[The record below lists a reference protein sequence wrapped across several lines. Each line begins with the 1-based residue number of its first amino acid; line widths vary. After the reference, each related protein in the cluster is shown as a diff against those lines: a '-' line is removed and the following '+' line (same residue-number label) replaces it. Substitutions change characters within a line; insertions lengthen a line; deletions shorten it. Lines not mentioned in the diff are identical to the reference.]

1 MASRLGENLAAE
13 KPQKNNFMQKRFYI
27 KTYGCQMNV
36 YDSDALQNLLARQG
50 WLNTLT
56 ADDADLV
63 ILNTCH
69 IREKAAEK
77 VYSEIGRLKKIK
89 QARAAQNKKMQ
100 IAVAGCVAQAEGQEM
115 IKRAPAI
122 DFVVG
127 PQAFHLLPK
136 MIAKNQP
143 QNSVNSVMTDF
154 LTHQKFAHLAQAK
167 PAKNP
172 VSAFLTIQEGCDKF
186 CSFCVVPY
194 TRGQEVSRS
203 AADII
208 AEAEKLIGAGAREI
222 ILLGQ
227 NVNAFRHQAPDGKI
241 WALADLLNQLATLRG
256 LQRLRYTTSHPKDMN
271 DALIKA
277 HKDNPKLMP
286 FLHLPVQS
294 GSDRILKKMNRR
306 HSAADYQKIIRALR
320 QARPDIALSSD
331 FITGFPGETEQDF
344 ALTLDL
350 VKQVNF
356 AQAYSFKYS
365 PRPGTPA
372 ARAPQIPEQVKA
384 ARLAKLQALLN
395 QQQMMFGQ
403 NLVGKNL
410 DILIEKPDMGKSPYG
425 QSVYIKAPQAI
436 GTTISV
442 SIIAAKPHHLV
453 GDIIA

>member
-143 QNSVNSVMTDF
+143 QNPVMTDF
-154 LTHQKFAHLAQAK
+154 LTHQKFAHLAQTK
-167 PAKNP
+167 LAKNP

-227 NVNAFRHQAPDGKI
+227 NVNAFKYQAPDGKI
-241 WALADLLNQLATLRG
+241 WALADLLNQLATLPG

-277 HKDNPKLMP
+277 HRDNPKLMP

-410 DILIEKPDMGKSPYG
+410 DVLIEKPDMGKSPYG

-442 SIIAAKPHHLV
+442 NIIAAKPHHLV

>member
-13 KPQKNNFMQKRFYI
+13 KPQKNNFMQKRFHI

-143 QNSVNSVMTDF
+143 QNSVMTDF
-154 LTHQKFAHLAQAK
+154 LTHQKFAHLAQTK

-194 TRGQEVSRS
+194 TRGQEVSRP

-227 NVNAFRHQAPDGKI
+227 NVNAFKHQAPDGKI
-241 WALADLLNQLATLRG
+241 WALADLLNQLATLPG

-395 QQQMMFGQ
+395 QQQIMFGQ

>member
-1 MASRLGENLAAE
+1 
-13 KPQKNNFMQKRFYI
+13 MQKRFHI

-50 WLNTLT
+50 WHSTPA

-89 QARAAQNKKMQ
+89 LARAAQNKKMQ
-100 IAVAGCVAQAEGQEM
+100 IAVAGCVAQAEGREM
-115 IKRAPAI
+115 IKRAPVI

-127 PQAFHLLPK
+127 PQAFHLLPE
-136 MIAKNQP
+136 MIAKDQRP
-143 QNSVNSVMTDF
+143 AHPSPAASPVATDF
-154 LTHQKFAHLAQAK
+154 LTHQKFAHLAQTK
-167 PAKNP
+167 LTKNP

-203 AADII
+203 ACDIV
-208 AEAEKLIGAGAREI
+208 AEAEKLITAGAREI

-227 NVNAFRHQAPDGKI
+227 NVNAFKHRAPGGKI
-241 WALADLLNQLATLRG
+241 WELADLLNHLATLPG

-271 DALIKA
+271 AALIKA

-286 FLHLPVQS
+286 FIHLPVQS

-306 HSAADYQKIIRALR
+306 HSAAEYLKIIRALR

-350 VKQVNF
+350 VKQVHF

-372 ARAPQIPEQVKA
+372 ARAPQISEQVKA
-384 ARLAKLQALLN
+384 ARLAQLQALLN

-410 DILIEKPDMGKSPYG
+410 DVLIEKPDRGKSPYG
-425 QSVYIKAPQAI
+425 QSVYIKSPQTI
-436 GTTISV
+436 GKTISV
-442 SIIAAKPHHLV
+442 NITAAAPHHLV
-453 GDIIA
+453 GEVAA

>member
-143 QNSVNSVMTDF
+143 QNSVMTDF
-154 LTHQKFAHLAQAK
+154 LTHQKFAHLAQTK

-208 AEAEKLIGAGAREI
+208 AEAEKLITAGAREI

-241 WALADLLNQLATLRG
+241 WALADLLNQLATLPG

-277 HKDNPKLMP
+277 HRDNPKLMP

-410 DILIEKPDMGKSPYG
+410 DVLIEKPDMGKSPYG

-442 SIIAAKPHHLV
+442 NIIAAKPHHLV